1 MILMNDNAKPGKK
14 RKFLKF
20 LLVFSILLVVYT
32 IINYSFFEKKAVF
45 EINDS
50 FWALEQPP
58 ANAPLDSDIDA
69 DIAIIGGGY
78 TGLSSAWHLA
88 KTNPGKKIVLLEA
101 RLLGN
106 GGSGRN
112 GGMILPSMGPE
123 LYDTLDDGKY
133 QKRVYDVSVENMN
146 KFREVD
152 SLSGID
158 FDLRLNGY
166 VYGILQKDQIEAK
179 KEYVVNCN
187 KIGIPLVFWDKA
199 RTIKELGTHRYEG
212 AIYDPNGGSL
222 HAMKFIKALKKLC
235 EEAGV
240 IIYENSPVNTI
251 EEGKIIKLA
260 VGKNNYIVS
269 ANSIVLATNAF
280 TSKLG
285 YFKGST
291 APLHVQVAAT
301 RPLSQ
306 QEFKSIQWNSRLPYY
321 DSRTMLFHLVLT
333 TDNRIVIGG
342 GNADY
347 FYNKGI
353 EYNKDMKIP
362 TEIMLKEL
370 KQLYPALKDITFDY
384 SWNGVIGIT
393 LDGTPAY
400 GITGKNNNIYYAVA
414 YNGHG
419 VLQTIMH
426 GDIIAHLYN
435 KQKHTW
441 TDLVSGKAGV
451 MPPDPFLYLGFNSYK
466 QYVRFDD
473 KKKE

>member
-1 MILMNDNAKPGKK
+1 MNDNSKHKKK
-14 RKFLKF
+14 RMFLKF
-20 LLVFSILLVVYT
+20 MLLFSILLIVYT
-32 IINYSFFEKKAVF
+32 VINYSFFEKKVVY

-50 FWALEQPP
+50 YWALEQPL
-58 ANAPLDSDIDA
+58 ANASLNSNIDA

-88 KTNPGKKIVLLEA
+88 KTNPDKKIVLLEA

-112 GGMILPSMGPE
+112 GGMILPSMGTE

-133 QKRVYDVSVENMN
+133 QKRVYDLSVANIK
-146 KFREVD
+146 KFMEVD

-158 FDLRLNGY
+158 CDLCLNGY
-166 VYGILQKDQIEAK
+166 VYGILQKDQIKVK
-179 KEYVVNCN
+179 KEYVTNCN
-187 KIGIPLVFWDKA
+187 KIGIPLVFWDKEK
-199 RTIKELGTHRYEG
+199 TKKELGTDRYEG
-212 AIYDPNGGSL
+212 AIFDPNGGSL

-235 EEAGV
+235 EESGV
-240 IIYENSPVNTI
+240 TIYENSPVNTI
-251 EEGKIIKLA
+251 DEGKIIKLT
-260 VGKNNYIVS
+260 VGKNNYAIS
-269 ANSIVLATNAF
+269 ANSIVLSTNAF

-285 YFKGST
+285 YFKGKT

-301 RPLSQ
+301 RPLNQ
-306 QEFKSIQWNSRLPYY
+306 QEIKAVQWRSRLPYY
-321 DSRTMLFHLVLT
+321 DSRTMLYHLVLT
-333 TDNRIVIGG
+333 PDNRIIIGG

-347 FYNKGI
+347 FYNKDVK
-353 EYNKDMKIP
+353 YNKEIKIP

-370 KQLYPALKDITFDY
+370 KQLYPELKDITFDY

-400 GITGKNNNIYYAVA
+400 GVTGKNKNIYYAIA

-435 KQKHTW
+435 KQKHPW
-441 TDLVSGKAGV
+441 TELVSGKVGV
-451 MPPDPFLYLGFNSYK
+451 MPPDPFLCIGFNSYK
-466 QYVRFDD
+466 RYVLIDD